1 MIEVIFEQTG
11 SPLDVLMLK
20 ESEIPLPQKDEVLIR
35 VTARN
40 INPSDL
46 LFIQGIYGI
55 SPKLPSSAGFE
66 ASGVVEEGD
75 LTGKF
80 KKGERVMFTTLG
92 TWREWVCVPV
102 AWVVP
107 VPDGMPDEVA
117 CQVLI
122 NPLTAYGMLEQSGLG
137 EGDWLLIT
145 AGASAFGKFAVQMA
159 KARGIKVAMTV
170 RHEEQKEL
178 LMHLG
183 ADLVIN
189 TEKESL
195 QKLIFQKTET
205 GVQVVFDAVGGILG
219 AKAFSCLSKN
229 GKMIV
234 FGSLS
239 LENMPV
245 NSGLFIF
252 KNLKMEGFWLSTWLE
267 GLDTHERRKMFHE
280 VFEFLMKEDFQIN
293 IEGKFHLEEFRKAI
307 KAYEKPGRNGKI
319 LLVS

>member
-1 MIEVIFEQTG
+1 MIEVIFEQIG
-11 SPLDVLMLK
+11 SPLEVLTLK
-20 ESEIPLPQKDEVLIR
+20 ESEIPVPKKDEVLIR

-46 LFIQGIYGI
+46 LFIRGMYGI
-55 SPKLPSSAGFE
+55 TPKLPSSAGFE

-75 LTGKF
+75 ALGRF
-80 KKGERVMFTTLG
+80 KKGDRVMFTSLG
-92 TWREWVCVPV
+92 TWREWVCVPT
-102 AWVVP
+102 AFVVP
-107 VPDGMPDEVA
+107 VPDGMSNEVA
-117 CQVLI
+117 CQVLV
-122 NPLTAYGMLEQSGLG
+122 NPLTAYGMLEESGLRTG
-137 EGDWLLIT
+137 EWVLIT

-159 KARGIKVAMTV
+159 KAKGIKVAMTV
-170 RHEEQKEL
+170 RHEEQKDL
-178 LMHLG
+178 LIKLG
-183 ADLVIN
+183 ADLVVN

-195 QKLIFQKTET
+195 QKLIFQNTES

-219 AKAFSCLSKN
+219 AKAFACLSKN

-252 KNLKMEGFWLSTWLE
+252 KNLKMEGFWLTTWLE
-267 GLDTHERRKMFHE
+267 GLDNQERGKMFQK
-280 VFEFLMKEDFQIN
+280 VFGFLMNEDFQIN
-293 IEGKFHLEEFRKAI
+293 VEGKFRLEEFREAI

-319 LLVS
+319 LLVG